1 MCLTCTSAPRRANA
15 FLKQPGVRIEKGEV
29 IAEIVNPLNTG
40 VVSPITTVQSSIDGI
55 LFSINTDR
63 YAKPGR
69 ILAKIA
75 GKKPLKEKG
84 EDLLTS

>member
-1 MCLTCTSAPRRANA
+1 VEQIKAPAA
-15 FLKQPGVRIEKGEV
+15 GVVVFMKQPGDRIETGEM
-29 IAEIVNPLNTG
+29 IAEIVNPLEDDKDKRLISVRSG
-40 VVSPITTVQSSIDGI
+40 IDGI
-55 LFSINTDR
+55 LFSTISDR
-63 YAKPGR
+63 FARPGR

>member
-1 MCLTCTSAPRRANA
+1 MAAGVVV
-15 FLKQPGVRIEKGEV
+15 FLKKPGDRIEIGEM
-29 IAEIVNPLNTG
+29 IAEIVNPLEDDKDKRLIS
-40 VVSPITTVQSSIDGI
+40 VRSSIDGI
-55 LFSINTDR
+55 LFSTISDR
-63 YAKPGR
+63 FARPGC

>member
-1 MCLTCTSAPRRANA
+1 LEFDQDKRLISVHS
-15 FLKQPGVRIEKGEV
+15 G
-29 IAEIVNPLNTG
+29 
-40 VVSPITTVQSSIDGI
+40 IDGI
-55 LFSINTDR
+55 LFSTISDR
-63 YAKPGR
+63 FARPGR

>member
-1 MCLTCTSAPRRANA
+1 VEQLKAPAA
-15 FLKQPGVRIEKGEV
+15 GVVIFLKKPGDSIQKGEV
-29 IAEIVNPLNTG
+29 IAEIVNPLEFDQDKRLISVHSG
-40 VVSPITTVQSSIDGI
+40 IDGI
-55 LFSINTDR
+55 LFSTISDR
-63 YAKPGR
+63 FARPGR